1 MTLNVVPEET
11 LIKEPTGN
19 ETGTAEDTETDSTAD
34 IVTPLSSE
42 VIFPLLSDSFV
53 NGSAMSGS
61 TTCSEVRSSIVVN
74 KKWRETL
81 LLIISYFLR
90 FLI

>member
-61 TTCSEVRSSIVVN
+61 TTCSEVRSSIVN

-81 LLIISYFLR
+81 PLIISYFLR
-90 FLI
+90 SLI